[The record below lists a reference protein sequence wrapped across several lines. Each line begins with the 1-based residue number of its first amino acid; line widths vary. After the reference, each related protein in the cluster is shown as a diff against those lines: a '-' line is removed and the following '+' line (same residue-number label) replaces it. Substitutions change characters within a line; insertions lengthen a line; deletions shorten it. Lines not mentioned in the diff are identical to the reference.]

1 MTWKILSYKLRGL
14 NAMNN
19 LGLLR
24 TWTTLGCVPRAL
36 DAMNRLKAMD
46 DMCHSRSWA
55 QGYGFFE
62 RLSSVNDMNDL
73 ISCEL
78 RPLDAISSLGLW
90 MIWMI
95 LCHELRVVDD
105 MNDSELWAHD
115 SRYYEQLKVVVDM
128 NDFGSWAKGS
138 GCSEQLRVIDDMN
151 DLGSREL
158 RPQDT
163 MKNLE
168 LWIIWMI
175 LGHELMAIIS
185 TNSSGFWII

>member
-62 RLSSVNDMNDL
+62 QLSNVNDMNDF
-73 ISCEL
+73 ISHEL
-78 RPLDAISSLGLW
+78 RPLDATTNLGLW
-90 MIWMI
+90 MIWMV

-105 MNDSELWAHD
+105 VNDFELWSHD
-115 SRYYEQLKVVVDM
+115 SRYYEQLKVVVNM
-128 NDFGSWAKGS
+128 NEFGSWA
-138 GCSEQLRVIDDMN
+138 
-151 DLGSREL
+151 
-158 RPQDT
+158 
-163 MKNLE
+163 
-168 LWIIWMI
+168 
-175 LGHELMAIIS
+175 
-185 TNSSGFWII
+185 